1 MKFIIFFIG
10 FLTSAIQAQT
20 NDAESLNQLDTM
32 HTDTLGALMIIADT
46 SILNME
52 AARVYERK
60 VVIDKGLKID
70 QFRIMLGFD
79 QSRSRALKIQN
90 NGSIRYAG
98 IFTCHLEY
106 DEPNFKV
113 FMGKFR
119 RYEDAVAIVDD
130 ARKTFPMA
138 RVIKEKIKAPPGY
151 LNTEEEEESTE

>member
-1 MKFIIFFIG
+1 MG
-10 FLTSAIQAQT
+10 FLSSAIQAQDDT
-20 NDAESLNQLDTM
+20 YSSNQLQDSLL
-32 HTDTLGALMIIADT
+32 TDTLGAIIIMADT
-46 SILNME
+46 SVLNME

-79 QSRSRALKIQN
+79 QSRSRALKIHK

-113 FMGKFR
+113 FMGKFKK
-119 RYEDAVAIVDD
+119 YEDAAEIADN
-130 ARKTFPMA
+130 ARRTFPMA
-138 RVIKEKIKAPPGY
+138 RVIKEKIKTPPGY
-151 LNTEEEEESTE
+151 INTEEEEESSE

>member
-1 MKFIIFFIG
+1 MGFIS
-10 FLTSAIQAQT
+10 SAIQAQT
-20 NDAESLNQLDTM
+20 DDIESLNQLQDTIRI
-32 HTDTLGALMIIADT
+32 DTLGAVLILADT

-52 AARVYERK
+52 AVRVYERK

-79 QSRSRALKIQN
+79 QSRSRALKIQK

-98 IFTCHLEY
+98 TFTCHLEY

-119 RYEDAVAIVDD
+119 KYDDAVEVVEDARRA
-130 ARKTFPMA
+130 FPMA
-138 RVIKEKIKAPPGY
+138 RVLKEKIKTPPGY
-151 LNTEEEEESTE
+151 LNTEEEEESPE